1 MAKYVFLN
9 IPAHGPVNPTLAV
22 AQELVH
28 RGEEVIYY
36 LTEGFRST
44 IESTGATLR
53 PYESLLTNL
62 QAPGMQLG
70 DPRTKVGTLP
80 LLLTEESRYVLPG
93 VLEQIR
99 ADRPDYI
106 LYVPMSMWS
115 RIAVQ
120 VLGIPA
126 ILLHPSYVTNDHFNP
141 ILTQNAAPVH
151 MMQEMMQSM
160 QRDVARLFAE
170 YNLPPLDMRTFF
182 THAEALNIVFLP
194 RAFQPEG
201 QTFDERF
208 VFVGPS
214 IFCRQDADP
223 FPFDQLA
230 NQPVLYI
237 SLGTIFNKHPDFFR
251 LCFQA
256 FGDQPCTVVVAH
268 GTSIDKAALGPVPQN
283 FLLASHVRQ
292 LELLAHTSVF
302 VTHGG
307 MNSVMESLYHGVPM
321 VVIPPMM
328 EQAMTAQQVQEL
340 GLGVALRPDSLTV
353 ETLREAVTRVSTDPA
368 IHTHTR
374 SMQQTVRAA
383 GGHQRAT
390 DAIMEFVRVQ
400 DATCDVRR
408 KRAIWQSTSF

>member
-1 MAKYVFLN
+1 LN
-9 IPAHGPVNPTLAV
+9 IPAHGPVNPTLAI

-28 RGEEVIYY
+28 RGEEVVYY
-36 LTEGFRST
+36 LTEDFRSI
-44 IESTGATLR
+44 IESTGATFR

-62 QAPGMQLG
+62 QAPTMQLG

-80 LLLTEESRYVLPG
+80 ILLTEESRYVLPR

-120 VLGIPA
+120 ALGIPA

-141 ILTQNAAPVH
+141 MLTQNAAPVH
-151 MMQEMMQSM
+151 MMQEMMQTM
-160 QRDVARLFAE
+160 QRDVAGLFAE
-170 YNLPPLDMRTFF
+170 YHLPPLDMRTFF

-194 RAFQPEG
+194 RAFQPQG
-201 QTFDERF
+201 DTFDERF

-214 IFCRQDADP
+214 IFLRQDADP

-230 NQPVLYI
+230 NRPVLYI
-237 SLGTIFNKHPDFFR
+237 SLGTIFNKHPDFFK

-256 FGDQPCTVVVAH
+256 FSDQRWNVVIAH
-268 GTSIDKAALGPVPQN
+268 GKYIDKRALGPVPPN
-283 FLLASHVRQ
+283 FLLAPHVRQ
-292 LELLAHTSVF
+292 LELLPQTSVF

-307 MNSVMESLYHGVPM
+307 MNSAMESLYHGVSM
-321 VVIPPMM
+321 VVIPPMA

-340 GLGVALRPDSLTV
+340 GLGVSLHPDDITV
-353 ETLREAVTRVSTDPA
+353 ETLREAVTRVSTDPT
-368 IHTHTR
+368 IYTRTR
-374 SMQQTVRAA
+374 SMQQTVHAA
-383 GGHQRAT
+383 GGHLRAT
-390 DAIMEFVRVQ
+390 DAIMEFVRAQ
-400 DATCDVRR
+400 DATRDVRR
-408 KRAIWQSTSF
+408 KRTIWQSTSF